1 MWGQEYQLS
10 RSQRSQA
17 DTVRLFNIKTDP
29 TETNN
34 IAPQNNQVSL
44 STFLNFL
51 LDKIGLLYTNIGLV
65 FIHTTKCLNFRLS
78 TN

>member
-44 STFLNFL
+44 SVFYTFLNFL
-51 LDKIGLLYTNIGLV
+51 LDKIGLLYSLY
-65 FIHTTKCLNFRLS
+65 
-78 TN
+78 